1 MKLRKIKCDKRA
13 QVFGMS
19 FQMIFSILLIAFFV
33 ATAFIAIKFF
43 LGIQKKSQ
51 IGFFL
56 TDLQDN
62 IDQAWQNQES
72 NFYFNSSLPSGIDYV
87 CFLNLSAEINDATAI
102 GEEVYENV
110 KRSGIGFN
118 VNFILWPITSAEDLS
133 FKTLK
138 HLQLPSTNPYCIEV
152 KNGKVSIK
160 IDKSFDEALPRV
172 S

>member
-1 MKLRKIKCDKRA
+1 MKLRKIGLIL
-13 QVFGMS
+13 VLIFLVS
-19 FQMIFSILLIAFFV
+19 FIFA
-33 ATAFIAIKFF
+33 
-43 LGIQKKSQ
+43 G
-51 IGFFL
+51 
-56 TDLQDN
+56 
-62 IDQAWQNQES
+62 
-72 NFYFNSSLPSGIDYV
+72 SSLEVNSTV
-87 CFLNLSAEINDATAI
+87 EINDATAI

-110 KRSGIGFN
+110 RRSGIGFN

-152 KNGKVSIK
+152 KGGKVSIK